1 MSEATSGNVPLVRKN
16 AWHWYLE
23 AWRNYFKFKGR
34 SSRAAFWYFTLW
46 FYAPWI
52 PVYFVDLDTAFDGS
66 SFDGSLGL
74 GVYFSL
80 VALHMV
86 AAIIPLVTVTVRR
99 LHDTG
104 RSGWWYWVHLVPFVG
119 PVIITVL
126 LVIDSQPGDN
136 RYGPNPK
143 GINLTETEQLELEA
157 MSKKGFRWGAFF
169 LWMSLGLGVL
179 VWAVGIGL
187 TVYYVFYFPPSP

>member
-1 MSEATSGNVPLVRKN
+1 MRMTPWR
-16 AWHWYLE
+16 WYLD

-46 FYAPWI
+46 FYAPLI
-52 PVYFVDLDTAFDGS
+52 PVYFVVVADAV
-66 SFDGSLGL
+66 
-74 GVYFSL
+74 VYFSL
-80 VALHMV
+80 VALHV
-86 AAIIPLVTVTVRR
+86 LAAIIPLAAVTVRR

-119 PVIITVL
+119 LVIITVL

-169 LWMSLGLGVL
+169 LWMGLGLVALAFGQ
-179 VWAVGIGL
+179 AVYA
-187 TVYYVFYFPPSP
+187 VYLMLSR

>member
-1 MSEATSGNVPLVRKN
+1 MSEATSDDVPLVLKN

-34 SSRAAFWYFTLW
+34 SSRAAFWYFNLW

-52 PVYFVDLDTAFDGS
+52 PFYFFVDQYPA
-66 SFDGSLGL
+66 FDGSLGL
-74 GVYFSL
+74 VVFFSL
-80 VALHMV
+80 MVLLAL
-86 AAIIPLVTVTVRR
+86 ASSIPLVTVTVRR

-104 RSGWWYWVHLVPFVG
+104 RSGWWYWVPLLPLTG
-119 PVIITVL
+119 PVILFVL

-169 LWMSLGLGVL
+169 LWMILGLVALAFGQ
-179 VWAVGIGL
+179 AVYA
-187 TVYYVFYFPPSP
+187 VYLMLSR